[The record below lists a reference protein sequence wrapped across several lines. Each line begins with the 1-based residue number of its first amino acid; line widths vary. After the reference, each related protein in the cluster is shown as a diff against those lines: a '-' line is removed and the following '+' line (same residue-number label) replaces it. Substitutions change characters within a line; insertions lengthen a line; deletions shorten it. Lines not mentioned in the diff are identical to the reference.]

1 MALASSELSSKP
13 ATHYG
18 LSGFLELWHKLH
30 DPPTPGLMWSCLE
43 ISATK
48 RINSLLSNSALPK
61 FRTQP
66 DSLLDSNLNGQ

>member
-30 DPPTPGLMWSCLE
+30 DPPTLAVCIPVTRAWPDVV
-43 ISATK
+43 
-48 RINSLLSNSALPK
+48 LS
-61 FRTQP
+61 
-66 DSLLDSNLNGQ
+66 